1 MPRKKNGYGKTD
13 SFALKPFKD
22 LGRVDKGKGK
32 GAAGLYPSN
41 RRYGSSVNRS
51 VIEKWNLDSDWVK
64 WRKGYEYYNRAA
76 WYQLETYDSLSQEYE
91 QSRNKISAV
100 SGNT

>member
-1 MPRKKNGYGKTD
+1 RRPSNNCSIAWSARRILLMPRKENGFGKTN
-13 SFALKPFKD
+13 SFDFKPFKD

-51 VIEKWNLDSDWVK
+51 VIEKWNL
-64 WRKGYEYYNRAA
+64 
-76 WYQLETYDSLSQEYE
+76 
-91 QSRNKISAV
+91 
-100 SGNT
+100 